1 MLPLPASA
9 WSLGPPPSR
18 ARTPPLPRPLRSAPG
33 LPWSAGGSIP
43 PHPYPNPRAAGASVP
58 SSPGLKMIGSFIT
71 GVLTLVLGY
80 AYPAYDC
87 YKTVELN
94 RPEAEQLRFWCQYWF
109 VRAPFR
115 FDADFAYAD
124 FTRFLTVLER
134 VGESF
139 VSWLPMYSEAKL
151 AFIVYLWYPKTRP
164 YIAKHETEID
174 RNLLELSTR
183 AGDMVVLYY
192 EKVANY
198 DQPSSDEILQYIA
211 SQSES
216 ERSRPQHEVSL
227 AAILLRVFGC
237 MGILISPMGY
247 WIFGLHSAN
256 FKKRIADSHI
266 VLSSRKELLLISPCD
281 FLFILLTNHV
291 PFMIVAADCTAT
303 AAAPTTATDSA
314 SEPCT
319 STCSRTIRAPMPP
332 QPAQAQVPP
341 TPPRPPVPV
350 APPGAVPPAQPQP
363 APAPEA
369 AATKGPQDTEAM
381 QVDPPRPSVSGAP
394 PPLPPVETLI
404 EEAIQLTRAGS
415 GGAWLE
421 DLDYRQLASPRFISH
436 LIAPHWAGSGA

>member
-9 WSLGPPPSR
+9 WSLGPLPSR

-94 RPEAEQLRFWCQYWF
+94 RPEVEQLRFWCQYWILL
-109 VRAPFR
+109 A
-115 FDADFAYAD
+115 
-124 FTRFLTVLER
+124 FLTVLER

-151 AFIVYLWYPKTRP
+151 AFIVYLWYPKTRGTAYVYESFFKP

-174 RNLLELSTR
+174 RNLLELRTR
-183 AGDMVVLYY
+183 AGDMAVLYFQR
-192 EKVANY
+192 VVNY
-198 DQPSSDEILQYIA
+198 AQTRSDEILQYIA
-211 SQSES
+211 SQSQTQ
-216 ERSRPQHEVSL
+216 RSRPQAQQQQQRPPPPRTRQVNP
-227 AAILLRVFGC
+227 APPPVPA
-237 MGILISPMGY
+237 P
-247 WIFGLHSAN
+247 SA
-256 FKKRIADSHI
+256 
-266 VLSSRKELLLISPCD
+266 P
-281 FLFILLTNHV
+281 
-291 PFMIVAADCTAT
+291 
-303 AAAPTTATDSA
+303 
-314 SEPCT
+314 
-319 STCSRTIRAPMPP
+319 PMPP

-404 EEAIQLTRAGS
+404 EEAIQLTRGRLRRRLAGGS
-415 GGAWLE
+415 GL
-421 DLDYRQLASPRFISH
+421 P
-436 LIAPHWAGSGA
+436 PN